1 MTEFVV
7 KLVTNN

>member
-7 KLVTNN
+7 KT